1 MLVIAR
7 VHRVFFLR
15 PFPGLSLGFRGL
27 AFGYHRVEGCVCVT
41 GLLYLVFFPLR
52 SRDAVTG
59 GVVGAGAGG
68 RNAAAAGSLNR
79 RRPRSAAPAAGK
91 RP

>member
-1 MLVIAR
+1 M
-7 VHRVFFLR
+7 
-15 PFPGLSLGFRGL
+15 
-27 AFGYHRVEGCVCVT
+27 CVT